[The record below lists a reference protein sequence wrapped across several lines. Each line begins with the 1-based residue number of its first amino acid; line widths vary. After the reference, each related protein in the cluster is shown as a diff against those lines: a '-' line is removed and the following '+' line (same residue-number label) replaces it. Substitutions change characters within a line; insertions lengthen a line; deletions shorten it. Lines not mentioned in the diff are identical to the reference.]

1 MTNKLRLTTAIVGS
15 LAGLGLSAAVAQTTV
30 SGNVAMGF
38 IATSTDATTKDGS
51 WSSMTKET
59 QVNVGTKGKLNNGM
73 NYAAGFSIEMDG
85 PDASGT
91 DMFAEGNYIEI
102 NSGDT
107 TLSIGADRI
116 NNPDRHVTNAV
127 GIGYIGQDGLGAGG
141 KTSTASTNAGRSL
154 YPTHGS
160 IYGFFGAGL
169 VQKVGNGNISF
180 YYVPQMGSTGILNDI
195 GNGANATDAAQT
207 SITSSGD
214 AIEVG
219 YNGDLG
225 VKGLT
230 VQAFHTTGDKRAE
243 FNPLDKKVKSTNLGA
258 SYNFGQITISA
269 AHLKTEGVQGGY
281 SVNLANNATN
291 GGLSEELT
299 GKSAGIAFAATK
311 DLSFGLTYGKADTNH
326 ASATQT
332 EKTIIAS
339 VGYSLGPVGVK
350 AQVADV
356 ENYAGQRNNDGKAAR
371 VLMFTSF

>member
-1 MTNKLRLTTAIVGS
+1 MTNKLRLSTAIISS

-38 IATSTDATTKDGS
+38 IATSTDATTRNGS
-51 WSSMTKET
+51 FSSMTKET
-59 QVNVGTKGKLNNGM
+59 QINVGTKGKLNNGM
-73 NYAAGFSIEMDG
+73 DYAAGFSIEMDG

-102 NSGDT
+102 KSGDT

-127 GIGYIGQDGLGAGG
+127 GIGYIGQDGLGAGQKAADG
-141 KTSTASTNAGRSL
+141 TGSRSI
-154 YPTHGS
+154 YPLHGS

-169 VQKVGNGNISF
+169 VQKVGNGNLSF
-180 YYVPQMGSTGILNDI
+180 YYAPATGSTGVLNDI

-207 SITSSGD
+207 PATSSSS
-214 AIEVG
+214 AIEIG

-230 VQAFHTTGDKRAE
+230 VQAFHTNGGKRAE
-243 FNPLDKKVKSTNLGA
+243 FNTSDKEIRSTNLGV
-258 SYNFGQITISA
+258 SYNVGQITLSA
-269 AHLKTEGVQGGY
+269 AHLKTEGVQGGF
-281 SVNLANNATN
+281 SQNAASNATN

-299 GKSAGIAFAATK
+299 GKSVGLAFAANK
-311 DLSFGLTYGKADTNH
+311 DLSFGLTYAKADTSH

-332 EKTIIAS
+332 EKTVIAS
-339 VGYSLGPVGVK
+339 VGYSLGAVGVK
-350 AQVADV
+350 AQYADV
-356 ENYAGQRNNDGKAAR
+356 ENYAGQLNNDGKAAR
-371 VLMFTSF
+371 VLVFTSF